1 MPNFLRTSQST
12 HVSPPLFNHSFPS
25 PLQSSEQSEAH
36 RAKNKAARE
45 RRAQR
50 VAAKKEALLGPEPVE
65 AAPAAPA
72 AKAEKK
78 EKAPKQK
85 K

>member
-1 MPNFLRTSQST
+1 MRKSYLFYPLSNSK
-12 HVSPPLFNHSFPS
+12 HV
-25 PLQSSEQSEAH
+25 SSEQSEAH

-50 VAAKKEALLGPEPVE
+50 IAAKKESLLGPEPVE
-65 AAPAAPA
+65 TPVAAAAPV
-72 AKAEKK
+72 AEKK